1 MKALGSIA
9 AVIAAV
15 REDASAE
22 AEALE
27 HQAQEDVERIRG
39 EGKREVVT
47 IPDHDA
53 RLAAARHDA
62 QSRLGQEDW
71 EDTREA
77 VADREQWIARA
88 VELGEQRLAE
98 PVEPQVRRDL
108 LAGYAREAIVRLP
121 GRVFEVVVSAS
132 DVALLG
138 PEWCAAVAADAG
150 RDDVRVVSGQ
160 VDGGC
165 IVRTPDGRASFD
177 NTYSGRAR
185 RFQASWRSALAD
197 IYERA
202 TAATIPSTGNPTGV

>member
-1 MKALGSIA
+1 MKAMGSIA

-27 HQAQEDVERIRG
+27 RQAQEDVERIRG
-39 EGKREVVT
+39 EAIREVVT
-47 IPDHDA
+47 IPDHDI
-53 RLAAARHDA
+53 RLAAARQHA

-88 VELGEQRLAE
+88 VELGEQRLAD
-98 PVEPQVRRDL
+98 PVEPQIRRDL
-108 LAGYAREAIVRLP
+108 LARFAREAIVRLP

-132 DVALLG
+132 DAALLG
-138 PEWCAAVAADAG
+138 PEWCTAVAADAE
-150 RDDVRVVSGQ
+150 RDDVRVAPGQ

-165 IVRTPDGRASFD
+165 IVRTPEGRASFD
-177 NTYSGRAR
+177 NSYSGRAR
-185 RFQASWRSALAD
+185 RFQAGWRSALAD

-202 TAATIPSTGNPTGV
+202 VAATIPLTGTPPGV